1 LILFRPHKK
10 YFSVLIVILLIN
22 SSALFSQQLDDDA
35 VVRVGTKI
43 ITEREFLERYE
54 FSPGLQ
60 RNNKSDT
67 ESSKLEFLY
76 TLIAEKLWAQQASAL
91 GLDTLEVMK
100 FSRDEF
106 EKMFVRD
113 VLYRKEVTEKIKI
126 SDDELLQAFYRNRNR
141 LKVNFI
147 FSEDENEIRNI
158 YSMLT
163 EGILFDSV
171 LIVRPEFEE
180 QKEPWD
186 VVYGQMESAV
196 EDSLYNLKV
205 GEFTAPILTPDGWYI
220 FRLTN
225 KIESLLSSAEDL
237 QKSNLEAEKII
248 KARKS
253 QKLHLEFFAE
263 FFNDK
268 KVDVNPVLFES
279 LAEKISARFEWKK
292 NNYRISDNNL
302 FSLLAEDVVAIES
315 EFGRNSLKS
324 IFINFD
330 SDPLT
335 LKQFLRILAFDGLA
349 AEEYDIRYIRKLLDT
364 KTRQIIER
372 ELLAREG
379 FKRGYNLLPEV
390 QSEVNM
396 WSDNYLSQVL
406 KNKFLDSV
414 SVSDDE
420 VYNYYKQLNKEEKY
434 PQLVNIVEILT
445 DSLEIVNAIL
455 QEIKEGKDFKKIAKQ
470 YTKREWTKENGGEF
484 GFFPSSLH
492 GNIGKIAAAMEVG
505 EIYGPLKVPEG
516 YSIFKL
522 IDKRDSV
529 TAPPQ
534 PYEKFKD
541 KYKRDLLYSKSKLK
555 MDNYTVDLAIKYGV
569 GIDLDLLE
577 SIQVTNISS
586 FGLRKLGFGGK
597 ITAVPIVAPNVDW
610 VQPWLDKIE
619 IIQ

>member
-1 LILFRPHKK
+1 
-10 YFSVLIVILLIN
+10 
-22 SSALFSQQLDDDA
+22 
-35 VVRVGTKI
+35 
-43 ITEREFLERYE
+43 
-54 FSPGLQ
+54 
-60 RNNKSDT
+60 
-67 ESSKLEFLY
+67 
-76 TLIAEKLWAQQASAL
+76 
-91 GLDTLEVMK
+91 MK
-100 FSRDEF
+100 FSKKEF

-113 VLYRKEVTEKIKI
+113 ALYKKEITDKIKI
-126 SDDELLQAFYRNRNR
+126 SDKELLQAFYRNRNL

-147 FSEDENEIRNI
+147 FSEDENEIQKI
-158 YSMLT
+158 YNMLT
-163 EGILFDSV
+163 QGIVFDSV
-171 LIVRPEFEE
+171 LIVRPEFDE
-180 QKEPWD
+180 QNEPWD
-186 VVYGQMESAV
+186 VVYGQMDSAV

-205 GEFTAPILTPDGWYI
+205 GKFTAPIFTPDGWYI

-225 KIESLLSSAEDL
+225 KIESLLNTAEDL
-237 QKSNLEAEKII
+237 QNSNLEAEKII

-253 QKLHLEFFAE
+253 QKLHLKFFEEFFS
-263 FFNDK
+263 DK
-268 KVDVNPVLFES
+268 NVDVNPVLFES
-279 LAEKISARFEWKK
+279 LAEKISNRFEWKK
-292 NNYRISDNNL
+292 DKYLLSDNNL
-302 FSLLAEDVVAIES
+302 FNLLAEDVITIEN
-315 EFGRNSLKS
+315 EFGRDSLKS
-324 IFINFD
+324 IFINFNR
-330 SDPLT
+330 DPLT
-335 LKQFLRILAFDGLA
+335 LKQFFRILAFDGFV
-349 AEEYDIRYIRKLLDT
+349 AEEYDIQFIRKLLDT

-390 QSEVNM
+390 QAEVNM
-396 WSDNYLSQVL
+396 WSDNYLFQVL

-445 DSLEIVNAIL
+445 DSVEIVDAIL
-455 QEIKEGKDFKKIAKQ
+455 KEIEDGKDFNELAKR

-492 GNIGKIAAAMEVG
+492 GEIGKIAASMEVG

-529 TAPPQ
+529 TTPPQ

-541 KYKRDLLYSKSKLK
+541 EYKRELLFSKSKLK
-555 MDNYTVDLAIKYGV
+555 MDSFTVDLAIKYGV
-569 GIDLDLLE
+569 GIDFDLLE

-586 FGLRKLGFGGK
+586 FALRKLGFGGK

-610 VQPWLDKIE
+610 VQPWLEKIE
-619 IIQ
+619 IVQ

>member
-1 LILFRPHKK
+1 MR
-10 YFSVLIVILLIN
+10 YFFTLIVILLIN
-22 SSALFSQQLDDDA
+22 SSSLFSQQLDEKSVA
-35 VVRVGTKI
+35 RIGTRI

-60 RNNKSDT
+60 RNSKSNT

-76 TLIAEKLWAQQASAL
+76 TLIAEKLWAQQSFAI

-100 FSRDEF
+100 FSKDEF

-113 VLYRKEVTEKIKI
+113 VLYKKEVTDKIKI
-126 SDDELLQAFYRNRNR
+126 SNKELLQAFYRNRNR

-158 YSMLT
+158 YKMLT
-163 EGILFDSV
+163 KGIVFDSV
-171 LIVRPEFEE
+171 LVVRPEFQE

-186 VVYGQMESAV
+186 VVYGQMDSSV

-225 KIESLLSSAEDL
+225 KIKSLLNTAEDL

-253 QKLHLEFFAE
+253 QKLHLKFFEE

-268 KVDVNPVLFES
+268 KVDVNPALFES
-279 LAEKISARFEWKK
+279 LAEKISTRFKWKK
-292 NNYRISDNNL
+292 DSYRISENNL
-302 FSLLAEDVVAIES
+302 FNLLAEDVITIEN
-315 EFGRNSLKS
+315 EFRSDSLNS

-335 LKQFLRILAFDGLA
+335 LKQFFRILAFDGFA
-349 AEEYDIRYIRKLLDT
+349 SEEYDIQFIRKLLDT

-379 FKRGYNLLPEV
+379 FKRGYYLLPKV
-390 QSEVNM
+390 QAEVNM
-396 WSDNYLSQVL
+396 WSDNYLFQVL

-420 VYNYYKQLNKEEKY
+420 VYSYYKKINGKEKF
-434 PQLVNIVEILT
+434 PKLVNIVEILT
-445 DSLEIVNAIL
+445 DSLEIVDVIL
-455 QEIKEGKDFKKIAKQ
+455 QEIEDGKDFNELAKR
-470 YTKREWTKENGGEF
+470 YTKREWTKKNDGEF
-484 GFFPSSLH
+484 GFFPSSQF
-492 GNIGKIAAAMEVG
+492 GEIGRIAATMKIG

-529 TAPPQ
+529 TTPAQ
-534 PYEKFKD
+534 PYEKVKD
-541 KYKRDLLYSKSKLK
+541 KYKRDLLYSRGKSK
-555 MDNYTVDLAIKYGV
+555 MDSYTVDLAIKYGV
-569 GIDLDLLE
+569 GIDFDLLE

-586 FGLRKLGFGGK
+586 FALRKLGFGGK

-610 VQPWLDKIE
+610 VQPWLEKIE

>member
-1 LILFRPHKK
+1 MILFSLYAR
-10 YFSVLIVILLIN
+10 YIAVLIIILIN
-22 SSALFSQQLDDDA
+22 SSALLSQQIDDKLVA
-35 VVRVGTKI
+35 RIGTRI

-67 ESSKLEFLY
+67 EPSKLEFLY
-76 TLIAEKLWAQQASAL
+76 TIIAEKLWAQQSSAI
-91 GLDTLEVMK
+91 GLDTIEVMK

-113 VLYRKEVTEKIKI
+113 ALYRKEITENIKI
-126 SDDELLQAFYRNRNR
+126 SNDELLQAFYRNRNR

-147 FSEDENEIRNI
+147 FSEDENEIQKI
-158 YSMLT
+158 YRMINQ
-163 EGILFDSV
+163 GIVFDSV
-171 LIVRPEFEE
+171 LIVRPEFDE

-186 VVYGQMESAV
+186 VVYGQMDSAV

-225 KIESLLSSAEDL
+225 KIESMLNTAEDL

-253 QKLHLEFFAE
+253 QKLHLKFFAE

-268 KVDVNPVLFES
+268 NVDVNPVLFES
-279 LAEKISARFEWKK
+279 LAGKISSRFEWRK
-292 NNYRISDNNL
+292 NNHRMADNSLFNL
-302 FSLLAEDVVAIES
+302 LSEDVIAIEN
-315 EFGRNSLKS
+315 EFGRDSLKL
-324 IFINFD
+324 IYINFV
-330 SDPLT
+330 SDPLS
-335 LKQFLRILAFDGLA
+335 LKQFFRILAFDGFTS
-349 AEEYDIRYIRKLLDT
+349 EEYEIEFIRKLLDT

-390 QSEVNM
+390 QADVNM
-396 WSDNYLSQVL
+396 WVDNYLFQML
-406 KNKFLDSV
+406 QNKFLDSV
-414 SVSDDE
+414 MVSDDE
-420 VYNYYKQLNKEEKY
+420 VYSYYKQLNEEEKY
-434 PQLVNIVEILT
+434 PQLINILEILT
-445 DSLEIVNAIL
+445 DSPEIVDIIL
-455 QEIKEGKDFKKIAKQ
+455 QEIQDGNDFKELAKQ
-470 YTKREWTKENGGEF
+470 YTKREWTKKNSGEF
-484 GFFPSSLH
+484 GFFPSSQF
-492 GNIGKIAAAMEVG
+492 GEIGRIAATMKIG

-522 IDKRDSV
+522 IDKRDSITV
-529 TAPPQ
+529 LPQ
-534 PYEKFKD
+534 PFD
-541 KYKRDLLYSKSKLK
+541 KVKEEYKRTLLYSKAKTK
-555 MDNYTVDLAIKYGV
+555 MDNFTVDLAIKYGV
-569 GIDLDLLE
+569 GIDLDVLE

-586 FGLRKLGFGGK
+586 FALRKLGFGGK

-610 VQPWLDKIE
+610 VQPWQKKIE

>member
-1 LILFRPHKK
+1 MI
-10 YFSVLIVILLIN
+10 IILIN
-22 SSALFSQQLDDDA
+22 SSALFSQQLDEKA
-35 VVRVGTKI
+35 VARIGTRI
-43 ITEREFLERYE
+43 ITEEEFLERYE

-67 ESSKLEFLY
+67 EQSKLEFLY
-76 TLIAEKLWAQQASAL
+76 TIIAEKLWAQQSSVL
-91 GLDTLEVMK
+91 GLDTIEVMK

-113 VLYRKEVTEKIKI
+113 ALYKKEITDKIEI
-126 SDDELLQAFYRNRNR
+126 SNDELLQAFYRNRNR

-147 FSEDENEIRNI
+147 FSEDENEIQKI
-158 YSMLT
+158 YSMIIQ
-163 EGILFDSV
+163 GIVFDSV
-171 LIVRPEFEE
+171 LIVRPEFDE

-225 KIESLLSSAEDL
+225 KIESMLNTAEDL

-253 QKLHLEFFAE
+253 QKLHLKFFAE

-268 KVDVNPVLFES
+268 NVDVNPVLFES
-279 LAEKISARFEWKK
+279 LAGKISSRFEWKK
-292 NNYRISDNNL
+292 NNHRIPDNNL
-302 FSLLAEDVVAIES
+302 FNLLAEDVNAIEN
-315 EFGRNSLKS
+315 EFGRDSLKL
-324 IFINFD
+324 IYINFD
-330 SDPLT
+330 SDPLS
-335 LKQFLRILAFDGLA
+335 LKQFFRILAFDGFTS
-349 AEEYDIRYIRKLLDT
+349 EEYEIEFIRKLLDT

-390 QSEVNM
+390 QADVNM
-396 WSDNYLSQVL
+396 WVDNYLFQML
-406 KNKFLDSV
+406 QNKFLDSV
-414 SVSDDE
+414 KVSDDE
-420 VYNYYKQLNKEEKY
+420 VYSYYKQLNEEEKY
-434 PQLVNIVEILT
+434 PQLINIIEILT
-445 DSLEIVNAIL
+445 DSLEIVDIIL
-455 QEIKEGKDFKKIAKQ
+455 QEIKDGKDFNELAKQ
-470 YTKREWTKENGGEF
+470 YTKREWTKKNSGEF
-484 GFFPSSLH
+484 GFFPSSQF
-492 GNIGKIAAAMEVG
+492 GEIGRIAATMKIG

-529 TAPPQ
+529 TAPSQ
-534 PYEKFKD
+534 PYEKVKD
-541 KYKRDLLYSKSKLK
+541 EYKRELLFLKSKLR
-555 MDNYTVDLAIKYGV
+555 MDSYTVDLAIKYGV
-569 GIDLDLLE
+569 GIDFDVLE

-586 FGLRKLGFGGK
+586 FALRKLGFGGK

-610 VQPWLDKIE
+610 VQPWQKKIE
-619 IIQ
+619 VIQ